1 MSTVD
6 DVGKVCTLE
15 VPYGPFPVNWKPPH
29 FMEGVTG
36 CGRHSS
42 ICGPSLSVC
51 LSDCRC
57 PSSPLFHLSGLP
69 LAGHPHVWLACDR
82 RISSLGHWRWRRSE
96 DKFHFFFLFF
106 LKMYLFICFA
116 IHSVD
121 KLPVLILLCKL
132 VLLLTLKYI
141 HECILP
147 LECN

>member
-96 DKFHFFFLFF
+96 DKFHFFFSFF
-106 LKMYLFICFA
+106 LKSVFIRLFCHTQCGQIACFNFA
-116 IHSVD
+116 MQISVAAHFEMHS
-121 KLPVLILLCKL
+121 KGKMRSWI
-132 VLLLTLKYI
+132 
-141 HECILP
+141 
-147 LECN
+147 

>member
-42 ICGPSLSVC
+42 ICGPCLSVC
-51 LSDCRC
+51 LPLPFLTSL
-57 PSSPLFHLSGLP
+57 SSLWSPLGWASTRLARLRPPHFFLRP
-69 LAGHPHVWLACDR
+69 LKVKEVGGQIPL
-82 RISSLGHWRWRRSE
+82 
-96 DKFHFFFLFF
+96 FFFLFF
-106 LKMYLFICFA
+106 LMYLFICFA

-132 VLLLTLKYI
+132 VLLLALKYI
-141 HECILP
+141 HECVLP